1 MRNRSETGAASAQAA
16 RKVKHPYITL
26 KKSTCAGKPII
37 AGTRIKVEQIAIE
50 YERMGMTPD
59 EIIQAHPHLTLAQV
73 HDALSYFYENIEQIN
88 ADIRAGEDLVRKMR
102 NLYSQSAL
110 EEKRGGLRGKAAHQ
124 SIYRPR
130 R

>member
-88 ADIRAGEDLVRKMR
+88 ADIRAGEDLVREMR
-102 NLYSQSAL
+102 KLYSQSVL
-110 EEKRGGLRGKAAHQ
+110 EEKRGEPRGKAAHL
-124 SIYRPR
+124 R
-130 R
+130 